1 MMTDTTRNT
10 APIAGESAPD
20 PYRKVMFRLI
30 PLLMLCYVAAFLDRV
45 NVGFAKLTML
55 GDLGFSEAAY
65 GFGAGLFFIGYF
77 FFETPSNL
85 LMHRIGARLTLSRIM
100 ILWGLISGAF
110 AFVQTEWHF
119 YTLRFLLGAAE
130 AGFYPGVILYLTY
143 WFPAVR
149 RARVVALFICAIP
162 LSGLIGGPLSGYIL
176 ETFHT
181 VGGFRGWQWLF
192 LIEALPSVILGV
204 VVLFFLDDNP
214 AKARWLTAAEKSVIE
229 ADIRGDAPKS
239 AKPAG
244 LSGVLSGIVA
254 LLSII
259 AFCQAIGQYG
269 LSFWLPTLIAQAGVK
284 GPLAIG
290 LFSAIPFG
298 VAIVCMLLTA
308 RSSDRHNERRWHLV
322 VPFLVGALGL
332 ATSTLFTGNVT
343 ASLIALCVAAAGCY
357 TVTALFWILPPLFLS
372 GVEAAAGIAVINS
385 IGAIAG
391 FVSPFAVG
399 WIRETTHS
407 TNGGMLATSAFMILG
422 AVLTMMM
429 PQWKGGRR

>member
-1 MMTDTTRNT
+1 MLLESTNR
-10 APIAGESAPD
+10 ALPVSGEAVSD
-20 PYRKVMFRLI
+20 PYRKAMARLI

-65 GFGAGLFFIGYF
+65 GFGAGLFFVGYF
-77 FFETPSNL
+77 IFETPSNL
-85 LMHRIGARLTLSRIM
+85 LMHRIGARLTLARIM

-119 YTLRFLLGAAE
+119 YLLRFFLGAAE

-176 ETFHT
+176 SSFQDSAGLH
-181 VGGFRGWQWLF
+181 GWQWLF
-192 LIEALPSVILGV
+192 LIEALPSLILGI
-204 VVLFFLDDNP
+204 VVLLYLDDNP
-214 AKARWLTAAEKSVIE
+214 AKAGWLSSDEKAIIARDIQAEQPGSRTEK
-229 ADIRGDAPKS
+229 R
-239 AKPAG
+239 
-244 LSGVLSGIVA
+244 LSDVLSGIVA
-254 LLSII
+254 LLSVI

-308 RSSDRHNERRWHLV
+308 RSSDRTNERRWHLV
-322 VPFLVGALGL
+322 VPFLVGACGL
-332 ATSTLFTGNVT
+332 AASTMFAGNVP
-343 ASLIALCVAAAGCY
+343 ASLVALCVAAAGCY
-357 TVTALFWILPPLFLS
+357 TVTALFWILPPLFLT
-372 GVEAAAGIAVINS
+372 GIEAAAGIAVINS
-385 IGAIAG
+385 VGAVAG

-399 WIRETTHS
+399 WIRETTQS
-407 TNGGMLATSAFMILG
+407 TNGGMWATSAFMILG
-422 AVLTMMM
+422 ALLTALM
-429 PQWKGGRR
+429 PMGSIRHR

>member
-1 MMTDTTRNT
+1 M
-10 APIAGESAPD
+10 PIVGERASD
-20 PYRKVMFRLI
+20 PYRKVMLRLI

-65 GFGAGLFFIGYF
+65 GFGAGLFFLGYF
-77 FFETPSNL
+77 IFETPSNL

-100 ILWGLISGAF
+100 ILWGIISGAF

-176 ETFHT
+176 ATFHT
-181 VGGFRGWQWLF
+181 AGGLHGWQWLF
-192 LIEALPSVILGV
+192 LIEAVPSLILGIVIL
-204 VVLFFLDDNP
+204 FCLDDDP
-214 AKARWLTAAEKSVIE
+214 AQAAWLTAAEKGVIE
-229 ADIRGDAPKS
+229 SDIRGDTPQPGGHGS
-239 AKPAG
+239 
-244 LSGVLSGIVA
+244 LSQVLSGIVA
-254 LLSII
+254 LLSLI

-269 LSFWLPTLIAQAGVK
+269 LSFWLPTLIAQAGVQ
-284 GPLAIG
+284 GLLAIG

-308 RSSDRHNERRWHLV
+308 RSSDRRNERRWHLV
-322 VPFLVGALGL
+322 VPFLVGAIGL
-332 ATSTLFTGNVT
+332 ATSTLFAGNVT
-343 ASLIALCVAAAGCY
+343 ASLVALCVAAGGCY

-385 IGAIAG
+385 IGALAG

-407 TNGGMLATSAFMILG
+407 TNGGMWATSAFMILG
-422 AVLTMMM
+422 AVLTMLM
-429 PQWKGGRR
+429 PHWKGGHR

>member
-1 MMTDTTRNT
+1 MILD
-10 APIAGESAPD
+10 SAPPTMPAAAERASD
-20 PYRKVMFRLI
+20 PYRKATLRLI

-65 GFGAGLFFIGYF
+65 GFGAGLFFFGYF
-77 FFETPSNL
+77 LFETPSNL

-100 ILWGLISGAF
+100 ILWGLISAAF

-119 YTLRFLLGAAE
+119 YVLRFLLGAAE

-162 LSGLIGGPLSGYIL
+162 LAGLIGGPLSGTIL
-176 ETFHT
+176 AMTHETA
-181 VGGFRGWQWLF
+181 GLRGWQWLF
-192 LIEALPSVILGV
+192 LIEALPSLILGL
-204 VVLFFLDDNP
+204 VVLVCLDDSP
-214 AKARWLTAAEKSVIE
+214 TKARWLTPEEKAIIANDLRAEIAGSSK
-229 ADIRGDAPKS
+229 A
-239 AKPAG
+239 AG

-308 RSSDRHNERRWHLV
+308 RSSDRRNERRWHLV
-322 VPFLVGALGL
+322 VPFLIGAFGL
-332 ATSTLFTGNVT
+332 AASTLFAGDVT

-357 TVTALFWILPPLFLS
+357 TVTALFWILPPLFLT

-399 WIRETTHS
+399 WIRDTTHS

-422 AVLTMMM
+422 AVLTMLL
-429 PQWKGGRR
+429 PTWKARRN

>member
-1 MMTDTTRNT
+1 MILET
-10 APIAGESAPD
+10 APPAMPVSTERASE
-20 PYRKVMFRLI
+20 PYRKAMIRLV

-65 GFGAGLFFIGYF
+65 GFGAGLFFFGYF
-77 FFETPSNL
+77 LFETPSNL

-100 ILWGLISGAF
+100 ILWGIISGAF
-110 AFVQTEWHF
+110 AFVHTEWHF

-162 LSGLIGGPLSGYIL
+162 LSGLIGGPLSGTIL
-176 ETFHT
+176 ATFHEA
-181 VGGFRGWQWLF
+181 GGLSGWQWLF
-192 LIEALPSVILGV
+192 LIEAVPSLILGLVILV
-204 VVLFFLDDNP
+204 CLDDSP
-214 AKARWLTAAEKSVIE
+214 AEARWLTAEEKAIIE
-229 ADIRGDAPKS
+229 ADIRADAPAVS
-239 AKPAG
+239 RKPG

-308 RSSDRHNERRWHLV
+308 RSSDRRNERRWHLV
-322 VPFLVGALGL
+322 APFLVGACGL
-332 ATSTLFTGNVT
+332 AASTLFAGDVT
-343 ASLIALCVAAAGCY
+343 ASMIALCVAAAGCY

-385 IGAIAG
+385 VGAIAG

-399 WIRETTHS
+399 WIRETTQS
-407 TNGGMLATSAFMILG
+407 TNGGMLATSAFMIIG
-422 AVLTMMM
+422 AVLTALM
-429 PQWKGGRR
+429 PRWDAARK